1 MIQGVKG
8 RDQRSWEIDIDT
20 YRLLMC
26 VLRLLVVSNSMDGST
41 PGSFV
46 HGISQAKILERIANS
61 FSKGSSQ
68 PRDRTCVASISCIA
82 GGFFIAKPL
91 GKPL

>member
-26 VLRLLVVSNSMDGST
+26 VLRLSVVSDSMDSSP
-41 PGSFV
+41 PGSSV
-46 HGISQAKILERIANS
+46 HGISQARILAL
-61 FSKGSSQ
+61 
-68 PRDRTCVASISCIA
+68 VAISLSRGRREHRRLMGTYCMA
-82 GGFFIAKPL
+82 
-91 GKPL
+91 

>member
-26 VLRLLVVSNSMDGST
+26 VLCLSVVSDSMDSSP
-41 PGSFV
+41 PGSSV
-46 HGISQAKILERIANS
+46 HGISQARILAL
-61 FSKGSSQ
+61 
-68 PRDRTCVASISCIA
+68 VAISLSR
-82 GGFFIAKPL
+82 GRREHR
-91 GKPL
+91 